1 MWKIFAPSKTK
12 GHEGAWRPTKV
23 QTGIWNGEIDY
34 TCHLLFGSFFKPR
47 KGAKEGEGDGGRALK
62 ERALCDH
69 HFCLFPFS
77 ISFGSIPYRPA
88 SFIILLSSLGC
99 ACLSMVA
106 LLIPFTS
113 YIFKLMHSFCLFL
126 DPWIGCSRHLLAS
139 FWTFWVLGAQFLI
152 SVDLV
157 CHAVVAT
164 LCFRRHFGR
173 ATTVLPVHS
182 CGRDL
187 AQHRW
192 APLRLKGSQSPRT
205 VPHTLT
211 CNIDVI

>member
-113 YIFKLMHSFCLFL
+113 YIFKLMHSLCLFL

-192 APLRLKGSQSPRT
+192 APLRLKGSQSPRDGS
-205 VPHTLT
+205 PHF
-211 CNIDVI
+211 DM

>member
-1 MWKIFAPSKTK
+1 MEKLITLVIFFLRVFSNQ
-12 GHEGAWRPTKV
+12 GKV
-23 QTGIWNGEIDY
+23 QRKEKVTEA
-34 TCHLLFGSFFKPR
+34 KPSR
-47 KGAKEGEGDGGRALK
+47 SVRFAIIIFVSSL
-62 ERALCDH
+62 
-69 HFCLFPFS
+69 FS

-106 LLIPFTS
+106 LLIPFNS
-113 YIFKLMHSFCLFL
+113 YIFKLMHSLCLFL
-126 DPWIGCSRHLLAS
+126 DPWIGCFRRLLAS

-164 LCFRRHFGR
+164 LVFQEALRKSHNSCC
-173 ATTVLPVHS
+173 PVHS

-192 APLRLKGSQSPRT
+192 APLRLKGSQSPEDGS
-205 VPHTLT
+205 PHF
-211 CNIDVI
+211 DM